1 MAAKPNKQG
10 ECVMGTAQPEF
21 NMISSEDV
29 EGTTVYDPNGN
40 EIGKV
45 DHLMIDK
52 ISGQVRYAVMSF
64 GGFLGLGHSHYP
76 LPWSSLTYDKGRNGY
91 TTNVTEQQL
100 RDAPEFIDD
109 SWKDRDWETRMHRHY
124 NAQPYWDEP
133 GTRDLSQGA
142 SGTS

>member
-1 MAAKPNKQG
+1 MASKPNKQV
-10 ECVMGTAQPEF
+10 ECAMGTAQPEF
-21 NMISSEDV
+21 NMISREDV

-52 ISGQVRYAVMSF
+52 ISGQVRYAIMSF

-91 TTNVTEQQL
+91 TTN
-100 RDAPEFIDD
+100 A
-109 SWKDRDWETRMHRHY
+109 W
-124 NAQPYWDEP
+124 
-133 GTRDLSQGA
+133 
-142 SGTS
+142 

>member
-1 MAAKPNKQG
+1 
-10 ECVMGTAQPEF
+10 MGTAQPEF

-52 ISGQVRYAVMSF
+52 ISGQVRYAIMSF

-76 LPWSSLTYDKGRNGY
+76 LPWSSITYDKGRNGY

-100 RDAPEFIDD
+100 RDAPEFSDD

-124 NAQPYWDEP
+124 NVQPYWNEP
-133 GTRDLSQGA
+133 GTRDLSHGA
-142 SGTS
+142 SSTSQSM

>member
-1 MAAKPNKQG
+1 
-10 ECVMGTAQPEF
+10 MGTAPPEF

-29 EGTTVYDPNGN
+29 EGTAVYDPNGN

-52 ISGQVRYAVMSF
+52 ISGQVRYAIMSF
-64 GGFLGLGHSHYP
+64 GGFWCLGHSHCP

-100 RDAPEFIDD
+100 RDAPEFSDD
-109 SWKDRDWETRMHRHY
+109 SWKDRDGETRMHRHY
-124 NAQPYWDEP
+124 NVQPYWNDP
-133 GTRDLSQGA
+133 GRRDLSQGA
-142 SGTS
+142 SSTSQSM